1 TCALPISRGYPFYA
15 LGGNETL
22 WLQAAYHFPILPDIS
37 RQALFV
43 YFDKL
48 YGRLYA
54 DAALAGS
61 GAWPGLGELRRDLG
75 AELRLGLG
83 SFYLLPTPLFVS
95 STYGIDSF
103 DFQLDE
109 GFRTPEGRS
118 TDRYG
123 GQLLW
128 HCGILDDYEV

>member
-54 DAALAGS
+54 DAALAWS

-83 SFYLLPTPLFVS
+83 SFYLLPTSLFVS
-95 STYGIDSF
+95 ATYGIDSF
-103 DFQLDE
+103 DF
-109 GFRTPEGRS
+109 RS
-118 TDRYG
+118 EEHTSELQSRENLVCR
-123 GQLLW
+123 LLLEKNKP
-128 HCGILDDYEV
+128 HM